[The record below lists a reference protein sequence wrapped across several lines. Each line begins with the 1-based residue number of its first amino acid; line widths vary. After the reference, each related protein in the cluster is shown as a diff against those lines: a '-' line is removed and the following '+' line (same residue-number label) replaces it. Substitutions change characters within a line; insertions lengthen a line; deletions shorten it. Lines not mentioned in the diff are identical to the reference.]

1 MLGIC
6 QLTLFVLIYAYFR
19 KISAARRTLENPSSW
34 SWEELPGCL
43 SDIFILSWISSL
55 PFPPYLLSL
64 AVWYQWKLIL
74 KHFLE
79 MERDVIHFSNNMFI
93 DCPQEKIN
101 ALKTKCIISNR
112 STALV
117 LGLQDAAEIQKY
129 QLEDLP
135 MQSLTKEYCLGSVGS
150 ITEEFPS
157 HLV

>member
-1 MLGIC
+1 
-6 QLTLFVLIYAYFR
+6 
-19 KISAARRTLENPSSW
+19 
-34 SWEELPGCL
+34 
-43 SDIFILSWISSL
+43 
-55 PFPPYLLSL
+55 
-64 AVWYQWKLIL
+64 
-74 KHFLE
+74 
-79 MERDVIHFSNNMFI
+79 MERGVIHFSNNMFI

-157 HLV
+157 HLA